1 MAAHRRRLHD
11 ARMLAF
17 SLAAFVKERRML
29 RQLTQ
34 AELARLAGVSR
45 AVVMRLERPGAAS
58 VSIATAERVLR
69 ALGVRL
75 RIAGEPVLAAPARAS
90 AAVRLH

>member
-1 MAAHRRRLHD
+1 
-11 ARMLAF
+11 
-17 SLAAFVKERRML
+17 ML

-34 AELARLAGVSR
+34 AELARLAGVSP
-45 AVVMRLERPGAAS
+45 AAVMRLERPGAAS

-75 RIAGEPVLAAPARAS
+75 HIAGERGVTAPARAS
-90 AAVRLH
+90 AVARLH